1 MGELLGEIYGGWA
14 FSTPCSHFGGRTPRQ
29 GSAQAAEGG
38 NHRRW
43 VSSSERYTAGGR
55 STRLAVTSVIA
66 LYVGGPRKR
75 LKGATIAD
83 G

>member
-1 MGELLGEIYGGWA
+1 MGELLGAIYGGWA
-14 FSTPCSHFGGRTPRQ
+14 FYTPRSHFGDRTLRR
-29 GSAQAAEGG
+29 GAAQAAEGG
-38 NHRRW
+38 HHRRW

>member
-1 MGELLGEIYGGWA
+1 MGELLVEIYGEWA
-14 FSTPCSHFGGRTPRQ
+14 FSTPRSHFSDRTPRR
-29 GSAQAAEGG
+29 GAARAAEWGH
-38 NHRRW
+38 HRTW

-75 LKGATIAD
+75 LKGDTIAD

>member
-14 FSTPCSHFGGRTPRQ
+14 FSTPRSHFGDRTPRR
-29 GSAQAAEGG
+29 GAAQVAEWGH
-38 NHRRW
+38 HRRW

-75 LKGATIAD
+75 LKGDTIAD